1 MKFNWG
7 VGITITII
15 LFTLLSLLFLYF
27 AFNQEVNLVRDDY
40 YEAEIQFNKKL
51 ETIKRTPKLFGNV
64 NTKLI
69 PKYISI
75 KFPSEIDFTKTSG
88 TIYLYRPSDWR
99 LDFEIPLKLDSTG
112 TQLIPTNQMVAG
124 QWKLQIDWT
133 ADTSRYFNNKILMIQ

>member
-69 PKYISI
+69 PNYISI